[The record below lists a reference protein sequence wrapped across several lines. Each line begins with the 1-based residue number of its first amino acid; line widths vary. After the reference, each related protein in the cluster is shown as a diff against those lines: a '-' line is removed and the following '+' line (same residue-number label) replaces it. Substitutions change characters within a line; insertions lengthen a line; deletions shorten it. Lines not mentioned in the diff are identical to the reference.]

1 METVLA
7 FDGSA
12 GELAESIAFDLQ
24 GNAYVTFAPIGEIL
38 KITPDGSQSTFAI
51 LEPGDGFLA
60 GVTVD
65 EVGNVYAGLSS
76 FNEET
81 HGVWRIRQ
89 DGSSERIAAFP
100 TNSLPNDMV
109 LDKQGN
115 LFVTDSIQGAVW
127 RIPPN
132 GDSEIWLQSDL
143 LEGRLFDFFPFPLGA
158 NGIAFG
164 KDGALYVTNV
174 GLSRIV
180 SIPVNPGGKPGTPMT
195 FVEDERL
202 GGPDGITFDAR
213 GNLYSTNGLGG
224 GVFCISLDGEIEVL
238 VSAEEINDPSSV
250 AFGTRAGDRRDLY
263 ITNFAFFT
271 QENPALLKMNV
282 GVRGADF

>member
-1 METVLA
+1 MQIQNRDSLHGAAAIRPRRITDIRPLQVRPTAMIVASLIMVTFLAACTSSPGPVETVLA

-38 KITPDGSQSTFAI
+38 KITPDGSQSTFAK

-100 TNSLPNDMV
+100 TSSLPNDMV
-109 LDKQGN
+109 LDKQGT
-115 LFVTDSIQGAVW
+115 LFVTDTIQGAVW

-132 GDSEIWLQSDL
+132 GEPEIWLQSDL
-143 LEGRLFDFFPFPLGA
+143 LEGRQFDFFPFPLGA

-164 KDGALYVTNV
+164 KDGALYVTNI
-174 GLSRIV
+174 GFSRIV
-180 SIPVNPGGKPGTPMT
+180 RIPVNPG
-195 FVEDERL
+195 
-202 GGPDGITFDAR
+202 
-213 GNLYSTNGLGG
+213 
-224 GVFCISLDGEIEVL
+224 
-238 VSAEEINDPSSV
+238 
-250 AFGTRAGDRRDLY
+250 
-263 ITNFAFFT
+263 
-271 QENPALLKMNV
+271 
-282 GVRGADF
+282 